1 MIMDQLKHDTIL
13 AIAIAIG
20 VWCKK
25 GEMEKMAEGIN
36 WLASILTKEDLID
49 TKDLIERM
57 KDQAPGVEYKE
68 YIKMHF
74 SCTNPKHAGVVDPFR
89 EDFE

>member
-1 MIMDQLKHDTIL
+1 MDQLKHDTIF

-57 KDQAPGVEYKE
+57 KENVPDVEYQE

-74 SCTNPKHAGVVDPFR
+74 AFTDPKHAGVVDPFG